1 MSYLPWQAE
10 IWQQLQQRRDSARL
24 PHALLLS
31 GPAGIGKQQFAQA
44 FAESLLCKSPTDDG
58 TACGHCKAC
67 ELVAAGSHPD
77 WLKIAPEEE
86 GKSIKVD
93 QVRALAEFTALHAH
107 YEGYKVVIVQPAEQM
122 NHAAANS
129 LLKTLEEPS
138 DNTVLL
144 LVTANPQR
152 LLPTIR
158 SRCQS
163 LYFVCPDKDTALG
176 WLVPQLQDK
185 NRAGK
190 LLEIAAGAPITAL
203 ELADSGL
210 SEVFDDNFANIE
222 ALLSRQQ
229 DPLQVAS
236 QWQKQDGLRTLHWFS
251 GWVTDMIRL
260 DSAATPPHLDY
271 AGLQPRLHA
280 LSKQLEL
287 STLHRFLEQLN
298 EARRLLATSS
308 VNPQLLFEELLVRWS
323 ALPRR

>member
-1 MSYLPWQAE
+1 MNYLPWQAKA
-10 IWQQLQQRRDSARL
+10 WQQLQERRDAGRL

-31 GPAGIGKQQFAQA
+31 GPAGTGKQQFAQA
-44 FAESLLCKSPTDDG
+44 FAESLLCQTPTDDSS
-58 TACGHCKAC
+58 ACGHCKAC
-67 ELVAAGSHPD
+67 GLIAAGSHPD
-77 WLKIAPEEE
+77 WTVIAPEEE
-86 GKSIKVD
+86 GKAIKVD
-93 QVRALAEFTALHAH
+93 QVRSLAEFTSLHAH
-107 YEGYKVVIVQPAEQM
+107 YGGFKVVLLQPAEQM

-138 DNTVLL
+138 DDTVLL

-163 LYFVCPDKDTALG
+163 LYFDTPPKTVALA
-176 WLVPQLQDK
+176 WLSPQLQNQD
-185 NRAGK
+185 AEH

-203 ELADSGL
+203 ELADSAL
-210 SEVFDDNFANIE
+210 MQVFDDNFANIE

-236 QWQKQDGLRTLHWFS
+236 QWQKQNGIRTLHWFS

-260 DSAATPPHLDY
+260 ASAATPPHLDY
-271 AGLQPRLHA
+271 TGLRPRLQV
-280 LSKQLEL
+280 LVKQLEL

-298 EARRLLATSS
+298 EARRLLATST

>member
-10 IWQQLQQRRDSARL
+10 HWKKLRQRHVDRRL

-31 GPAGIGKQQFAQA
+31 GPVGIGKQQFATA
-44 FAESLLCKSPTDDG
+44 FAESLLCQTPAEDG
-58 TACGHCKAC
+58 SACGQCKSC
-67 ELVAAGSHPD
+67 ELISAGSHPD
-77 WLKIAPEEE
+77 LAVIMPEEE
-86 GKSIKVD
+86 GKAIKID
-93 QVRALAEFTALHAH
+93 QIRNLAEFTALHAH
-107 YEGYKVVIVQPAEQM
+107 YSGYKIIVLQPVEQM
-122 NHAAANS
+122 NKAAANS

-138 DNTVLL
+138 EDTLLL

-158 SRCQS
+158 SRCQT
-163 LYFVCPDKDTALG
+163 LYFDAPAKSEALN
-176 WLVPQLQDK
+176 WLKPQLQSQ
-185 NRAGK
+185 NPEH

-203 ELADSGL
+203 ELADSDL
-210 SEVFDDNFANIE
+210 MQVFDDNLSSIE
-222 ALLSRQQ
+222 ALLRREQ

-236 QWQKQDGLRTLHWFS
+236 KWQKQDGLRTVHWFS

-260 DSAATPPHLDY
+260 ASMPQPPRLDY
-271 AGLQPRLHA
+271 ISLQPRLQV

-287 STLHRFLEQLN
+287 SMLHGFLEQLN

-308 VNPQLLFEELLVRWS
+308 VNSQLLFEELLVRWS